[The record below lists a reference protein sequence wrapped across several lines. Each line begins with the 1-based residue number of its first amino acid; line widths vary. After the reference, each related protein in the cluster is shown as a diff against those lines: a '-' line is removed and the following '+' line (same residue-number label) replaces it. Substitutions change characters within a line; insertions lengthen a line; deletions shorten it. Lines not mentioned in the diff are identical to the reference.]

1 MERME
6 TNKTRKTPIIAIG
19 GLLLA
24 SAVAL
29 GAFGAHG
36 LESILEI
43 NGRTDTYETA
53 VKYHFYHGLG
63 ILLIGIL
70 KKQYKKGYDWAC
82 KTMLAGVIIFSGTL
96 YLLSLSNIT
105 WLGAITP
112 IGGVLLILAW
122 ILVAK
127 DAFTLQEPS

>member
-1 MERME
+1 M
-6 TNKTRKTPIIAIG
+6 NPPKPKKTPMTAIG
-19 GLLLA
+19 AIILA
-24 SAVAL
+24 AAVAL

-36 LESILEI
+36 LEELLEA

-70 KKQYKKGYDWAC
+70 KKQYKTGFEWAC
-82 KTMLAGVIIFSGTL
+82 KSMLLGVIIFSGTL
-96 YLLSLSNIT
+96 YLLSLTNIT

-112 IGGVLLILAW
+112 IGGVFLILAW

-127 DAFTLQEPS
+127 DAFSIKS

>member
-1 MERME
+1 ME
-6 TNKTRKTPIIAIG
+6 KPKVKKTPIIAIG
-19 GLLLA
+19 AALLA
-24 SAVAL
+24 AAVAL

-36 LESILEI
+36 LAELLEA
-43 NGRTDTYETA
+43 NGRAETFETA

-70 KKQYKKGYDWAC
+70 KKQYREGFEIPC
-82 KTMLAGVIIFSGTL
+82 KLMLAGVIIFSGSL
-96 YLLSLSNIT
+96 YVLCLTNMT

-122 ILVAK
+122 LWVAK
-127 DAFTLQEPS
+127 DAFKLK

>member
-1 MERME
+1 MEQG
-6 TNKTRKTPIIAIG
+6 KKRKTPIIAIG

-36 LESILEI
+36 LEAILEA
-43 NGRTDTYETA
+43 NGRTATYETA

-70 KKQYKKGYDWAC
+70 KKLYKKGYEWAC
-82 KTMLAGVIIFSGTL
+82 KTMLAGVLIFSGTL
-96 YLLSLSNIT
+96 YILSLSNIT

-127 DAFTLQEPS
+127 DAFTLQEPN

>member
-1 MERME
+1 ME
-6 TNKTRKTPIIAIG
+6 NSKTRKTPIIAIG

-36 LESILEI
+36 LESILEEH
-43 NGRTDTYETA
+43 GRVDTYETA

-63 ILLIGIL
+63 MVLIGIL
-70 KKQYKKGYDWAC
+70 KKLYKKGYDWAC
-82 KTMLAGVIIFSGTL
+82 KTMLVGVIIFSGSL
-96 YLLSLSNIT
+96 YVLSLSNVT

-112 IGGVLLILAW
+112 IGGVLLILSW

-127 DAFTLQEPS
+127 DAFTLQEETLKA